1 VPGGGPEARRLGW
14 QPNALRRALGS
25 GADREA
31 IAAAMLLGEAS
42 DAVMIGN
49 QRAGEADGCGD
60 QQPVRRI
67 ALFKVMK
74 LIAARSGKVI
84 KRHRLDA
91 RAIDEALDPSLG
103 WKIEVDAAYVSEQR
117 NLPSG
122 YGAQKKGAAIFP
134 TGRLERGSRGVNNR
148 RRYRARGR
156 CACRAKAHPSPLD
169 LAACLGIRR
178 GIESRR
184 DEVHAPMNP
193 HRTPMRAE

>member
-42 DAVMIGN
+42 DAVIIGN

-103 WKIEVDAAYVSEQR
+103 PGRSRSMRPMSASSAISQAVMALRKRVPPFFQPVD
-117 NLPSG
+117 
-122 YGAQKKGAAIFP
+122 
-134 TGRLERGSRGVNNR
+134 
-148 RRYRARGR
+148 
-156 CACRAKAHPSPLD
+156 
-169 LAACLGIRR
+169 
-178 GIESRR
+178 
-184 DEVHAPMNP
+184 
-193 HRTPMRAE
+193 